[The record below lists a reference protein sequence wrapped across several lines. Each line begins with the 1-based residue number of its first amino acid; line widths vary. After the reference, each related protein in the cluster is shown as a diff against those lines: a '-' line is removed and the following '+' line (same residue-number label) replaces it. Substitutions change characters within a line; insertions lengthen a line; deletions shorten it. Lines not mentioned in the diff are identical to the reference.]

1 MKKEL
6 LFWIW
11 LAEALGAGN
20 RDFGRLIALYETPY
34 DIFLAEEAEL
44 ERISELSP
52 RSVRALADKDLQRAT
67 KILDICEQQE
77 IGILPYGDE
86 CYPKSFVDL
95 KDPPILLYYKGRLP
109 DLSRRL
115 SIGMVGT
122 RKMSEYGLRS
132 AYKIAYELASAD
144 VVIVSGMAAGIDGVC
159 AAGAIAAKG
168 ETIAVLGCGV
178 DVVYPKHHKR
188 LRDAIVQN
196 GAVISEY
203 PPGTR
208 PASYHF
214 PTRNRLIAGL
224 SQGTVVVEAGMK
236 SGSLITAKVAVTLG
250 KEVFALPANVGS
262 VGAEGTN
269 GLLRDGAHPILGSE
283 DVLAPYRYSYAEV
296 IKPEAI
302 LKLGNDSLVNMQYL
316 NELGVIELI
325 SSQRKTEKRRAT
337 ETVPTE
343 PNPKEKTIRNRKL
356 REKKAE
362 ETFAEPNGAERENT
376 AARRETPDE
385 MLLSSLSPIQLAVMQ
400 AIPDDRGITA
410 DALSTLEYPYH
421 EVIAALTMLEI
432 LGLVQK
438 LPGAIYV
445 KI

>member
-1 MKKEL
+1 M

-34 DIFLAEEAEL
+34 EIFLAEEAEI
-44 ERISELSP
+44 ERIPEISP
-52 RSVRALADKDLQRAT
+52 RTVRALADKSLQRAT
-67 KILDICEQQE
+67 EILDTCEKQG

-86 CYPKSFVDL
+86 RYPESFADL
-95 KDPPILLYYKGRLP
+95 KDPPVLLYCSGSFP
-109 DLSRRL
+109 NLSKRL

-132 AYKIAYELASAD
+132 AYKIAYELASAG

-159 AAGAIAAKG
+159 AAGAIAAKC
-168 ETIAVLGCGV
+168 ETVAVLGCGV

-188 LRDAIVQN
+188 LRDAILKK
-196 GAVISEY
+196 GAVVSEY

-208 PASYHF
+208 PTSYHF
-214 PTRNRLIAGL
+214 PTRNRLIAAL
-224 SQGTVVVEAGMK
+224 SQGTVVVEAGMG

-262 VGAEGTN
+262 TGAEGTN

-283 DVLAPYRYSYAEV
+283 DVLAPYQYAYAEM
-296 IKPEAI
+296 IRPEAI
-302 LKLGNDSLVNMQYL
+302 AKLGNASLVNLQYL
-316 NELGVIELI
+316 NDLGVIELASAPKTSPVKETHGEAQPKPKR
-325 SSQRKTEKRRAT
+325 SSRGRPIGQES
-337 ETVPTE
+337 
-343 PNPKEKTIRNRKL
+343 EKTARDQAEGKRL
-356 REKKAE
+356 PEKESVSHAVSN
-362 ETFAEPNGAERENT
+362 ET
-376 AARRETPDE
+376 
-385 MLLSSLSPIQLAVMQ
+385 MSSLSPVQFAVMQ

-410 DALSTLEYPYH
+410 DALSALEYPYQ
-421 EVIAALTMLEI
+421 EVISALTMLEI
-432 LGLVQK
+432 MGLVQK

>member
-1 MKKEL
+1 MQKEM

-11 LAEALGAGN
+11 LSEALGAGN

-67 KILDICEQQE
+67 KILDTCERQG

-86 CYPKSFVDL
+86 RYPKAFVDL
-95 KDPPILLYYKGRLP
+95 KDPPILLYYTGCLP

-132 AYKIAYELASAD
+132 AYKIAYELASAG

-159 AAGAIAAKG
+159 AAGALAAKG
-168 ETIAVLGCGV
+168 ETVAVLGCGV
-178 DVVYPKHHKR
+178 DIVYPKHHKR
-188 LRDAIVQN
+188 LRDAIAQN

-208 PASYHF
+208 PTAYHF

-224 SQGTVVVEAGMK
+224 SQGTVVVEAGMG
-236 SGSLITAKVAVTLG
+236 SGSLITAKVAVAQG

-269 GLLRDGAHPILGSE
+269 GLLRDGAHPILESE
-283 DVLAPYRYSYAEV
+283 DVLEPYLYSYAEV
-296 IKPEAI
+296 IKPEVI
-302 LKLGNDSLVNMQYL
+302 RKIGNASLVNMQYL
-316 NELGVIELI
+316 NELGVIELVASQKKTER
-325 SSQRKTEKRRAT
+325 SSDIKTVQNEPKQKEKTVRNRKPSERKTEK
-337 ETVPTE
+337 TVTE
-343 PNPKEKTIRNRKL
+343 PKSEERK
-356 REKKAE
+356 
-362 ETFAEPNGAERENT
+362 PD
-376 AARRETPDE
+376 RRETPDE
-385 MLLSSLSPIQLAVMQ
+385 TLASLSPVQLAVMQ
-400 AIPDDRGITA
+400 AIPDDHGITA
-410 DALSTLEYPYH
+410 DALSSLEYPYQ
-421 EVIAALTMLEI
+421 EVISALTMLEI